1 MAVVESIK
9 LCHSFQAPLEVDA
22 AGINN
27 AVTAYASGLPLEP
40 RPELLGYNS
49 GLLCIII
56 AMMLIVIFN
65 IRQYSRFLKTLFN
78 DMWSLRRRSTLF
90 DERTV
95 NETRIMGALI
105 IQLCVCE
112 SILLLAGMPL
122 LGLYVPPAKAAVVAS
137 AFIGVTFVYY
147 FLQVVAYKVIGYVFA
162 EPKQSD
168 QLLSGFNSSQTL
180 LGFCLLLP
188 AMSVLFYP
196 SLTEALLCTS
206 ILLYLCA
213 RIIFIY
219 KGFRIFYHNFSTLL
233 YFILYLCTVE
243 IIPAL
248 LVLNGIFSLCRILI
262 S

>member
-27 AVTAYASGLPLEP
+27 SVTAYASGLPLEP

-65 IRQYSRFLKTLFN
+65 IHQYSRFMKTLFN
-78 DMWSLRRRSTLF
+78 DMWSMRRRSTLF

-95 NETRIMGALI
+95 NETRIIGALI
-105 IQLCVCE
+105 VQLCVCE
-112 SILLLAGMPL
+112 SILLLVAMPL
-122 LGLYVPPAKAAVVAS
+122 LGLYVPLDRAAVVAG
-137 AFIGVTFVYY
+137 AFIGVTIGYY
-147 FLQVVAYKVIGYVFA
+147 FLQVAAYKVIGYVFA
-162 EPKQSD
+162 EPEQAD
-168 QLLSGFNSSQTL
+168 QLLGGFNSSQTL

-188 AMSVLFYP
+188 AMAVLFYP
-196 SLTEALLCTS
+196 ASAVALLCTS

-248 LVLNGIFSLCRILI
+248 LVFNGIFSLCRILI